1 MLQTGR
7 SFYIRNS
14 INICN
19 RKLYTPYSCSC
30 RRYFRLRAP
39 DQPRTY
45 RHGCSSRI
53 PHHRKSRWVCWECC
67 PHCWRRH
74 ICARG
79 SSRSWSHPSPS
90 HFSHPHECCP
100 CSRNHPYCRYS
111 CLLYTS
117 RAEPRKRRN
126 LPGFI
131 FLNSPVSRRKSPP
144 MAAIMPAWK
153 LLVRNAREKHK
164 PHT

>member
-1 MLQTGR
+1 MKHLLRTGR
-7 SFYIRNS
+7 FFYVRYS

-19 RKLYTPYSCSC
+19 RRLYTPYSCSC
-30 RRYFRLRAP
+30 RRCFRLRAP

-53 PHHRKSRWVCWECC
+53 PHHRKSRWAYWECC

-79 SSRSWSHPSPS
+79 NSRSWSHPLPS

-111 CLLYTS
+111 LQQNSLILSWFSLLLMIT
-117 RAEPRKRRN
+117 
-126 LPGFI
+126 I
-131 FLNSPVSRRKSPP
+131 
-144 MAAIMPAWK
+144 
-153 LLVRNAREKHK
+153 LVWEKPFK
-164 PHT
+164 IILFYLSQKEKQS